1 MRGLVVLLCVAQ
13 VCLCLGA
20 DVVDVGPSK
29 SVAPPHTKLHLE
41 VKQKRA
47 AHDKQ
52 QAELKKAETSAE
64 RALENAYANDDREA
78 VAAAKKRLTAA
89 QNSPLMLRNLL
100 KDMAEADSGRLPIA
114 AMKAL
119 VARARRL
126 AEKYRFSLQ
135 LEDTAEAIESS
146 IASIMPRIRA
156 QSITDNRPTKA
167 TLKKQ
172 LQSLR
177 GQNLELRRLNLQL
190 NGEIRMHGENKGKK
204 QMLEG
209 RLVRLRQMNKQMFA
223 RNKKEFKQLKE
234 VYAKAPAIENG
245 LLSRLNTLRMHLDAT
260 QAAQDQQEALLGE
273 QNTATAVFL
282 KKKKK
287 ATVLAKE
294 EKGVKKQ
301 KKAKAAAAK
310 RKAQKAK
317 EIKGKYAGLSKTVA
331 TAESAHHTLLSQ
343 NKSLLATLRALQG
356 QGSVDDVVF
365 KTAQMNIIQKRL
377 QKEHRMLVAEI
388 KDAKASNI
396 KDSKEKASGKL
407 SGGSLD
413 GILDGFKEVKL
424 ASNPTH

>member
-1 MRGLVVLLCVAQ
+1 MGNLLRSGPTSSVACSRWSGLETPMRGLVVLLCVAQ

-41 VKQKRA
+41 VKQQRA

-310 RKAQKAK
+310 RKAQK
-317 EIKGKYAGLSKTVA
+317 
-331 TAESAHHTLLSQ
+331 
-343 NKSLLATLRALQG
+343 
-356 QGSVDDVVF
+356 
-365 KTAQMNIIQKRL
+365 
-377 QKEHRMLVAEI
+377 
-388 KDAKASNI
+388 
-396 KDSKEKASGKL
+396 
-407 SGGSLD
+407 
-413 GILDGFKEVKL
+413 
-424 ASNPTH
+424 